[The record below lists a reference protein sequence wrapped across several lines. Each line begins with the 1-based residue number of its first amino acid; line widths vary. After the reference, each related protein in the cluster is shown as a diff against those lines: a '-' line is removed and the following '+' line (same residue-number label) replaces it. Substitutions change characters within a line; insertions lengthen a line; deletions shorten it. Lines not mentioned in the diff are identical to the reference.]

1 MCLLAVRFFYRSMHS
16 FCLPEMT
23 EDNLFRSDHTG
34 TAESATPEAH
44 RAWQSQA
51 RWVMGGI
58 LKPLNLAWGGEE
70 EPPQLLR
77 EGTLRAGHGER
88 TEA

>member
-34 TAESATPEAH
+34 MAESATP
-44 RAWQSQA
+44 RGTQS
-51 RWVMGGI
+51 
-58 LKPLNLAWGGEE
+58 LAVTSQVGDGRD
-70 EPPQLLR
+70 PK
-77 EGTLRAGHGER
+77 AS
-88 TEA
+88 